1 MTIFG
6 AAGKSNLFR
15 AGCIKAALTVV
26 IAAAGGHKYDW
37 AAERKL
43 LYSDA
48 VKYSLFNSVGIIISS
63 MTTTSVIPA
72 ILFTGGTLMFC
83 VPSWYKCFT
92 QKSDLH
98 KLMPFGGMC
107 MITSWLALALV

>member
-6 AAGKSNLFR
+6 AAAKSNLFR
-15 AGCIKAALTVV
+15 AGCIKAALTIV
-26 IAAAGGHKYDW
+26 IASAGGHKYDW
-37 AAERKL
+37 APERKL

-48 VKYSLFNSVGIIISS
+48 VKYSLFNSTGIIISS
-63 MTTTSVIPA
+63 LTTTSLVPA
-72 ILFTGGTLMFC
+72 VLFTSATLMFC

-92 QKSDLH
+92 GKADLH

-107 MITSWLALALV
+107 MITSWLALAFL